1 MTAKSLR
8 LGLLCF
14 VLTSNSVFAALVE
27 VFNDNKVTVAVAS
40 NFLSTMKQLVD
51 TYENDTGRVVR
62 LSGGSTGKHYAQ
74 IVQGAPFD
82 LFFAADEVRPALLET
97 KDIGVK
103 GSRFTY
109 AEGLLVV
116 WSPEISNVNQPNTA
130 SLGENGLKTLLSNQ
144 RIKTLAMANPKL
156 APYGK
161 AAQDVVNILLP
172 AGLTSKDGPKLRV
185 IRGENIS
192 QTLQF
197 VMSGT
202 ADLAFLARSQVLDQR
217 LFKAEKERYKMILDH
232 YRLIPETLYQ
242 PIKQQAI
249 MLNNKE
255 LTQLFV
261 DFIKGPIATSIIKNN
276 GYKIVGSADAG

>member
-1 MTAKSLR
+1 MAAKSLR

-14 VLTSNSVFAALVE
+14 VLTSYSVFAAPGE
-27 VFNDNKVTVAVAS
+27 ASNDNKVTVAVAS

-51 TYENDTGRVVR
+51 TYESDTGRVVR

-74 IVQGAPFD
+74 ISQGAPFD
-82 LFFAADEVRPALLET
+82 LFFAADEVRPALLEA

-116 WSPEISNVNQPNTA
+116 WSPEISNINESNAA
-130 SLGENGLKTLLSNQ
+130 SFGKNGLKALLGNQ

-172 AGLTSKDGPKLRV
+172 VGLNSKDDRKLRV

-217 LFKAEKERYKMILDH
+217 LLKVQKERYKMIFDH

-242 PIKQQAI
+242 PIKQEAI
-249 MLNNKE
+249 MLNDKE

-261 DFIKGPIATSIIKNN
+261 NFIKGPIATSIIKSN
-276 GYKIVGSADAG
+276 GYRVVGSADAG

>member
-8 LGLLCF
+8 FGLLCLALTTYS
-14 VLTSNSVFAALVE
+14 VLAAPDRVT
-27 VFNDNKVTVAVAS
+27 NDNKVTVAVAS
-40 NFLSTMKQLVD
+40 NFLSTMKQLVK
-51 TYENDTGRVVR
+51 TYESDTGRVVR

-74 IVQGAPFD
+74 IMQGAPFD
-82 LFFAADEVRPALLET
+82 LFFAADEVRPALLEA
-97 KDIGVK
+97 KDIGVI

-116 WSPEISNVNQPNTA
+116 WSPEISNVNESNVA
-130 SLGENGLKTLLSNQ
+130 SLGKNGLKALLDNQ

-161 AAQDVVNILLP
+161 AAQDVINILLP
-172 AGLTSKDGPKLRV
+172 VGLTSKDGPKLRV

-202 ADLAFLARSQVLDQR
+202 ADVAFLAHSQVLDQR
-217 LFKAEKERYKMILDH
+217 LVKAQKERYKMVFEH
-232 YRLIPETLYQ
+232 YRLISEALYQ
-242 PIKQQAI
+242 PIKQQVI
-249 MLNNKE
+249 MLNDKE

-261 DFIKGPIATSIIKNN
+261 NFIKGPVATSIIKSN
-276 GYKIVGSADAG
+276 GYKVVGSADAR